1 MAGLKSNKE
10 LIMIVEDSPTQAM
23 MFEEIIKGEYYDVLI
38 AVDGMEAM
46 KFIETSAPDLILS
59 DIVMPGM
66 DGFEFCHKIKS
77 DPERSHIPVV
87 LITALLNPEDIMKG
101 IECGADGYL
110 IKSYNRG
117 DLVSRIQNFICNKQQ
132 PGIYHYTDKIKF
144 VYEGTAFTISS
155 NPIQI
160 INLLLSTYDS
170 VIEKN
175 RELGDRKKEL
185 KQMNRELELKISSR
199 RLELQS
205 QISEKR
211 AAESIRRESENNYSY
226 LIDNAPVGMFISD
239 LDGQIHFAN
248 EAFCDLLAYDSI
260 ESLLLKDPAL
270 LFRDSMAYPKI
281 MKKVR
286 KNRSISGFEVDL
298 VSRDNRTRHV
308 LLSAMMESND
318 ISWMVLD
325 ITERKQAEER
335 ERNYRH
341 ELVIAKNRAEQ
352 SEKLKTSFLAN
363 MSNDILTPLNT
374 LMGFSEL
381 ISEEALSTSK
391 LNEYSAEINKNGKNI
406 QNIVDNII
414 DVAKLKSGEVGI
426 NLTECKI
433 NQLLLDLFAE
443 YENHIQVLSLQGI
456 ELRLKRDVKGKEFT
470 IKTEPYRIRQV
481 LSNLLTNAIHHTE
494 SGFVEFGYM
503 VADRTPGGSEIMNLT
518 FYVKD
523 TGSGIP
529 EEKKDTLFD
538 RFRNI
543 DSTNKLKRQ
552 GPGIGFPL
560 SKVYIELL
568 GGKMWFQS
576 EAGKGATFY
585 FTIPCQVTNINGH
598 SQIPVKVEKPDSNNG
613 NEFEILVAEDIE
625 SNYLLIEA
633 ILSKE
638 NYRLTWAKNGREAVD
653 RFRENPSID
662 LILMDLMMPE
672 MTGYEAIAE
681 IKKLNPDVPVIIITA
696 YTRDEDKR
704 KIFETDC
711 VDYIT
716 KPIDSVKLL
725 SLIHNIKYE
734 NGH

>member
-1 MAGLKSNKE
+1 
-10 LIMIVEDSPTQAM
+10 
-23 MFEEIIKGEYYDVLI
+23 
-38 AVDGMEAM
+38 
-46 KFIETSAPDLILS
+46 
-59 DIVMPGM
+59 
-66 DGFEFCHKIKS
+66 
-77 DPERSHIPVV
+77 
-87 LITALLNPEDIMKG
+87 
-101 IECGADGYL
+101 
-110 IKSYNRG
+110 
-117 DLVSRIQNFICNKQQ
+117 
-132 PGIYHYTDKIKF
+132 
-144 VYEGTAFTISS
+144 
-155 NPIQI
+155 
-160 INLLLSTYDS
+160 
-170 VIEKN
+170 
-175 RELGDRKKEL
+175 
-185 KQMNRELELKISSR
+185 
-199 RLELQS
+199 
-205 QISEKR
+205 
-211 AAESIRRESENNYSY
+211 
-226 LIDNAPVGMFISD
+226 
-239 LDGQIHFAN
+239 
-248 EAFCDLLAYDSI
+248 
-260 ESLLLKDPAL
+260 
-270 LFRDSMAYPKI
+270 
-281 MKKVR
+281 
-286 KNRSISGFEVDL
+286 
-298 VSRDNRTRHV
+298 
-308 LLSAMMESND
+308 
-318 ISWMVLD
+318 
-325 ITERKQAEER
+325 
-335 ERNYRH
+335 
-341 ELVIAKNRAEQ
+341 
-352 SEKLKTSFLAN
+352 
-363 MSNDILTPLNT
+363 
-374 LMGFSEL
+374 
-381 ISEEALSTSK
+381 
-391 LNEYSAEINKNGKNI
+391 
-406 QNIVDNII
+406 
-414 DVAKLKSGEVGI
+414 
-426 NLTECKI
+426 
-433 NQLLLDLFAE
+433 
-443 YENHIQVLSLQGI
+443 VLSLQGI